1 MGNSITSRLTLKFP
15 ELKGWIFTKIKDV
28 ATNAHPDAMWHLIK
42 ESIELKMRKQ
52 DPIQYSANV
61 TIKQVEAEIY
71 ALKSRLNTLEMKV
84 DTNLHE

>member
-1 MGNSITSRLTLKFP
+1 
-15 ELKGWIFTKIKDV
+15 
-28 ATNAHPDAMWHLIK
+28 MWHLIK

-52 DPIQYSANV
+52 DQIQYSANV
-61 TIKQVEAEIY
+61 TIKKVEAEIY